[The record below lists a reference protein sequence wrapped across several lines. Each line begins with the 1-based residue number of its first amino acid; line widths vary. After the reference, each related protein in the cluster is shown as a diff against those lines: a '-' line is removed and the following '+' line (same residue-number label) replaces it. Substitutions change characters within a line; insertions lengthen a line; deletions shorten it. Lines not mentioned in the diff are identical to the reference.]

1 MPWRSVHAARTLT
14 PRYKHKQTGEP
25 LSAYALDLTLRFNKT
40 GAGFLQ
46 DHNFVGD
53 PADGT
58 FPHNNL
64 AELQETST
72 TPTLRSTSRRAWDA
86 GGRPSAG
93 ASSCSLAAR
102 RNRNREPGS
111 VQSADPQVRISAGR
125 RAIASALP
133 S

>member
-1 MPWRSVHAARTLT
+1 MAIRASRTYTLT

-64 AELQETST
+64 AELQET
-72 TPTLRSTSRRAWDA
+72 LNMELERLYNAHF
-86 GGRPSAG
+86 
-93 ASSCSLAAR
+93 
-102 RNRNREPGS
+102 EEHK
-111 VQSADPQVRISAGR
+111 
-125 RAIASALP
+125 
-133 S
+133 